1 MRDLDGLVEIAPE
14 IRERGG
20 AVVSI
25 SMDSWSELAQRQ
37 TRQGLGL
44 NMLADPSGEVVRD
57 YGLEDVCFGDD
68 IARPA
73 AFIIDAGG
81 IVRWRN
87 IPTSWRYRP
96 GAQTYLE
103 AFDAVVDHE

>member
-1 MRDLDGLVEIAPE
+1 MEIAPE
-14 IRERGG
+14 IRDRGG

-25 SMDSWSELAQRQ
+25 SMDPWSKLTQRQ
-37 TRQGLGL
+37 SRQALGL
-44 NMLADPSGEVVRD
+44 NMLADPGGDVVRA

-73 AFIIDAGG
+73 AFIIDGEG
-81 IVRWRN
+81 VVRWRN

-96 GAQTYLE
+96 GAQAYLD
-103 AFDAVVDHE
+103 AFDGVVPHE